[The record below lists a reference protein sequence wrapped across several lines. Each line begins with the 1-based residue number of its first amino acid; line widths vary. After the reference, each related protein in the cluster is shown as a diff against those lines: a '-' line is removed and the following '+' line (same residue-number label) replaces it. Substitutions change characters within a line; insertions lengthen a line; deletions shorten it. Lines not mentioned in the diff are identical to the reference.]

1 MVRTYN
7 RKTVFEITPRKEL
20 ALLDEKDRTERRRL
34 QKKVWHNL
42 QKAKQ
47 PLFKEKVHLKKQ
59 PT

>member
-34 QKKVWHNL
+34 QKKNWHNL
-42 QKAKQ
+42 
-47 PLFKEKVHLKKQ
+47 
-59 PT
+59 